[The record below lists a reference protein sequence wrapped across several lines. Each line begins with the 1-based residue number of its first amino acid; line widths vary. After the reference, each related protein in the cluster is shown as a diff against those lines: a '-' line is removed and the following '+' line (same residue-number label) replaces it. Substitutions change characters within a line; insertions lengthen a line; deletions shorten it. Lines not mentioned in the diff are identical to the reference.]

1 MYRKHVKTYP
11 VNCIL
16 AKIVAFFCENLFEM
30 VVTNVTKTH
39 LCVFRFPLV
48 SDIFSFQFEKS
59 HHEAKSYLVQLD
71 CLTNPTVLSESG
83 DSDSVASLLISSK
96 SVLSLDLQRHLW
108 RYIQYHLNINQAK
121 WKTWYF
127 ESDTSSRVPILFE
140 SQPVRKNFI
149 VFF

>member
-1 MYRKHVKTYP
+1 MIIGLDVYEACP
-11 VNCIL
+11 DISSAVNCIL
-16 AKIVAFFCENLFEM
+16 SIIVVSFCENLFEM

-71 CLTNPTVLSESG
+71 CLTNPTVFSESG

-108 RYIQYHLNINQAK
+108 RNFQYHLNINQAK
-121 WKTWYF
+121 WKT
-127 ESDTSSRVPILFE
+127 
-140 SQPVRKNFI
+140 
-149 VFF
+149 